1 VDNEDNIL
9 ERLREML
16 GKNADNISILE
27 HQVDFAVQM
36 EYYDLANGLES
47 PGDME
52 SLPEREQ
59 ELYDTNI
66 DLEQKKKLLVSIAR
80 IEKPEAYR
88 VLQRFLPLAPTELK
102 EWAIMAYQES
112 RILLET
118 HLLDE
123 HKVFISTGLGGK
135 GDRLRY
141 FVVLFPV
148 AEQGFSDTEKKVIGS
163 EMEFMLRRFDGEVE
177 AIRFIDGYATIVALV
192 PLDVPVK
199 QPFQQ
204 AVEEC
209 NSLKPFIK
217 DEFIITNVKILD
229 SNEIESVL
237 RYRNSAEW
245 MEKGDEEEN
254 DDEDEA

>member
-1 VDNEDNIL
+1 M

-47 PGDME
+47 PEDME

-88 VLQRFLPLAPTELK
+88 VLQRFLPLAPPELK

-118 HLLDE
+118 HLLGGCI
-123 HKVFISTGLGGK
+123 ISDAAFFLFMRLAFDFGRGK
-135 GDRLRY
+135 RHSVMI
-141 FVVLFPV
+141 F
-148 AEQGFSDTEKKVIGS
+148 
-163 EMEFMLRRFDGEVE
+163 
-177 AIRFIDGYATIVALV
+177 
-192 PLDVPVK
+192 
-199 QPFQQ
+199 
-204 AVEEC
+204 C
-209 NSLKPFIK
+209 
-217 DEFIITNVKILD
+217 ILPQ
-229 SNEIESVL
+229 N
-237 RYRNSAEW
+237 
-245 MEKGDEEEN
+245 G
-254 DDEDEA
+254 